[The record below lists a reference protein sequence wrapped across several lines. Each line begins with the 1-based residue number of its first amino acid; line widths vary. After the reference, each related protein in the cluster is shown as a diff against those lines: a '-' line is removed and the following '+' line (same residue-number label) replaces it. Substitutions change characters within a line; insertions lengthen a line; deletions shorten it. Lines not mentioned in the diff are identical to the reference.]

1 MATDNSV
8 VSRYEGRLEIDEL
21 RVVKSKNDAGKEIN
35 TVISRLSEL
44 RIVDVNTDIVLY
56 THNLP
61 YGATLYLNDG
71 DLVKKGDLVCE
82 WDPYNAVIISEYD
95 GKVAFENVIEGVTY
109 RDEFDEQ
116 TGFREKVITESREQ
130 DQEPDHQDSGQKRRG
145 TETIQPTG
153 RRAYRREGE
162 RRRQSRRDSD

>member
-1 MATDNSV
+1 MAGGVATDNSV

-71 DLVKKGDLVCE
+71 DLVKKGDLV
-82 WDPYNAVIISEYD
+82 
-95 GKVAFENVIEGVTY
+95 
-109 RDEFDEQ
+109 
-116 TGFREKVITESREQ
+116 
-130 DQEPDHQDSGQKRRG
+130 
-145 TETIQPTG
+145 
-153 RRAYRREGE
+153 
-162 RRRQSRRDSD
+162 

>member
-8 VSRYEGRLEIDEL
+8 VSRYEGRLEIDDL
-21 RVVKSKNDAGKEIN
+21 RVIKSEVNGKEVQ

-56 THNLP
+56 TTQTCLMDRRSIS
-61 YGATLYLNDG
+61 TMEIW
-71 DLVKKGDLVCE
+71 VKKGDLVCE

-116 TGFREKVITESREQ
+116 TGFPRKG
-130 DQEPDHQDSGQKRRG
+130 D
-145 TETIQPTG
+145 
-153 RRAYRREGE
+153 YRVA
-162 RRRQSRRDSD
+162 

>member
-1 MATDNSV
+1 M
-8 VSRYEGRLEIDEL
+8 
-21 RVVKSKNDAGKEIN
+21 
-35 TVISRLSEL
+35 ISRLSEL

-95 GKVAFENVIEGVTY
+95 GKVAFENVI
-109 RDEFDEQ
+109 
-116 TGFREKVITESREQ
+116 
-130 DQEPDHQDSGQKRRG
+130 
-145 TETIQPTG
+145 
-153 RRAYRREGE
+153 
-162 RRRQSRRDSD
+162 